1 MFVTTAFKPR
11 CNIGKICIN
20 STVKMWNL
28 YIAPLCSLM
37 FRSQPAF
44 HLYSPSPP
52 RYFKIPQSLHA
63 ACEIGRQT
71 SHSLP
76 YCFLNF
82 ASAAFVLLRAQ
93 NPENSEIREWAWNS
107 RRHAKANI
115 LPLSLCQTPRESLH
129 IGRAHLSPWR
139 ESCARKLIC
148 KEPLSRNQSVKTLK
162 AHSVRFSAT

>member
-1 MFVTTAFKPR
+1 MFVTKAFKPR

-28 YIAPLCSLM
+28 YITP
-37 FRSQPAF
+37 
-44 HLYSPSPP
+44 LYSNVQITTCVLSLLPISPVVFQNPS
-52 RYFKIPQSLHA
+52 KLCA

-71 SHSLP
+71 SHSFP

-115 LPLSLCQTPRESLH
+115 LPSSLCQTPRESLH
-129 IGRAHLSPWR
+129 IGKAHLSLWR

-162 AHSVRFSAT
+162 AHSVRFSAI